1 MCWGTTLPFSL
12 KQFQVTL
19 FCLLIYVA
27 VQKKVIQ
34 FHEGFQNSP
43 GRGRT
48 PQAQGRLLGGLPLIC
63 KPWFSW
69 VPNSSSGRKPYRF
82 SRMITL
88 QINNSLVNSTVVSTA
103 HPTPLFCSYFPEFI
117 SHSFSL
123 MELKFLYQHVLP
135 DLTGKVVVDVGS
147 RLGAVLFAV
156 TSSTGIHILLLSQTF
171 SLFSDCLLL
180 LLHLERVILKGA
192 SHLTLWTV

>member
-1 MCWGTTLPFSL
+1 M
-12 KQFQVTL
+12 
-19 FCLLIYVA
+19 
-27 VQKKVIQ
+27 QKKVIQ

-43 GRGRT
+43 CKGRN
-48 PQAQGRLLGGLPLIC
+48 PQTGDRLLGRLHLIC
-63 KPWFSW
+63 KPWFSR
-69 VPNSSSGRKPYRF
+69 VPNTSSGRKQYRF
-82 SRMITL
+82 SVVITF
-88 QINNSLVNSTVVSTA
+88 QINISLVNNTVVSTA

-156 TSSTGIHILLLSQTF
+156 TSSTGIHILLLLQTF

-180 LLHLERVILKGA
+180 LLHLGRVILRGT
-192 SHLTLWTV
+192 SGLTL